1 MALVGWSVAQRN
13 AHGEVGLDLD
23 LLRQQLKIQRDE
35 LDQLKS
41 SAETGNSAINIER
54 AAQQQLLSR
63 VRALELENAALKE
76 DQLLFERLIP
86 GVDERPPSGSR
97 ISVWSVTVR
106 SVIAIACCW
115 SISPTSKLRNFGTA

>member
-1 MALVGWSVAQRN
+1 MALVGWSVAQRS

-76 DQLLFERLIP
+76 DQLC
-86 GVDERPPSGSR
+86 SS
-97 ISVWSVTVR
+97 
-106 SVIAIACCW
+106 A
-115 SISPTSKLRNFGTA
+115 